1 MGNFAESVQYSTPSG
16 GLFIMEKEHRATTHR
31 GHALDRRVR
40 KSQQAILNAFVGLLA
55 EKDFEHITMQD
66 IAERAD
72 VNRGTVYLHY
82 VDKFD
87 LLDQCID
94 THLTHL
100 LEDCLPGGTMS
111 HPTKAAMQ
119 RIFAYLEQ
127 HALLYRTLLV
137 NKGIPTF
144 RNRLMAVLVQSL
156 SAYFDA
162 SGIPPD
168 MNKEVSAQFLASA
181 AVGVLEWWIT
191 QSMPYSPAEMVEH
204 LWALLEHL
212 VPYMSE

>member
-1 MGNFAESVQYSTPSG
+1 MDRP
-16 GLFIMEKEHRATTHR
+16 
-31 GHALDRRVR
+31 LDRRVR
-40 KSQQAILNAFVGLLA
+40 KSQQAILESFVGLLA
-55 EKDFEHITMQD
+55 EKDFERITMNE

-94 THLTHL
+94 THLAQL
-100 LEDCLPGGTMS
+100 LEDCLPGSTMP

-119 RIFAYLEQ
+119 RMFAYLEQ
-127 HALLYRTLLV
+127 HAFLYRTLLV

-144 RNRLMAVLVQSL
+144 RNRLMAVMVQSL
-156 SAYFDA
+156 RAYFDA

-191 QSMPYSPAEMVEH
+191 QSMPYSPTDMVEH
-204 LWALLEHL
+204 LWALLERVV
-212 VPYMSE
+212 VPYVSD

>member
-1 MGNFAESVQYSTPSG
+1 
-16 GLFIMEKEHRATTHR
+16 METEHRATPYR
-31 GHALDRRVR
+31 GQALDRRVR
-40 KSQQAILNAFVGLLA
+40 KSQQAILEAFVRLLT
-55 EKDFEHITMQD
+55 EKDFEHITMHE

-87 LLDQCID
+87 LLDHCID
-94 THLTHL
+94 THLAHL
-100 LEDCLPGGTMS
+100 LEDCLPGGTMPR
-111 HPTKAAMQ
+111 PTKATMQ

-127 HALLYRTLLV
+127 HASLYTTLLG

-144 RNRLMAVLVQSL
+144 RNRLMAVMVQSL

-162 SGIPPD
+162 SGMSPD
-168 MNKEVSAQFLASA
+168 LNKEVSAQFLASA

-191 QSMPYSPAEMVEH
+191 HSMPYSPTEMVEH
-204 LWALLEHL
+204 LWALLERI
-212 VPYMSE
+212 VPDVSQ

>member
-1 MGNFAESVQYSTPSG
+1 
-16 GLFIMEKEHRATTHR
+16 LFIVEKEHCATLAR

-40 KSQQAILNAFVGLLA
+40 KSQQAILEAFVGLLA
-55 EKDFEHITMQD
+55 EKDFEHITMQE

-94 THLTHL
+94 TQLAHL

-144 RNRLMAVLVQSL
+144 RNRLMAVMVQSL
-156 SAYFDA
+156 RGYFDA
-162 SGIPPD
+162 SGIPPEL
-168 MNKEVSAQFLASA
+168 NKEVSAQFLASA
-181 AVGVLEWWIT
+181 AVGLLEWWIT
-191 QSMPYSPAEMVEH
+191 QSMPYSPTDMVEH
-204 LWALLEHL
+204 LWGLVERIG
-212 VPYMSE
+212 VPYVSEYGQPRANA

>member
-1 MGNFAESVQYSTPSG
+1 MN
-16 GLFIMEKEHRATTHR
+16 
-31 GHALDRRVR
+31 
-40 KSQQAILNAFVGLLA
+40 
-55 EKDFEHITMQD
+55 D

-72 VNRGTVYLHY
+72 VNRGTIYLHY

-94 THLTHL
+94 THLAHL
-100 LEDCLPGGTMS
+100 LEDCLPGGTLS
-111 HPTKAAMQ
+111 HPTKAALL
-119 RIFAYLEQ
+119 RVFAYLEQ
-127 HALLYRTLLV
+127 HAFLYSTLLV

-144 RNRLMAVLVQSL
+144 RNRLMAVLVESL
-156 SAYFDA
+156 RAYFEA

-191 QSMPYSPAEMVEH
+191 QSMPYSPTEMVEH
-204 LWALLEHL
+204 LWALGERVG
-212 VPYMSE
+212 VPYVSA

>member
-1 MGNFAESVQYSTPSG
+1 
-16 GLFIMEKEHRATTHR
+16 MEQEHRATPYK
-31 GHALDRRVR
+31 GHAPDRRVR
-40 KSQQAILNAFVGLLA
+40 KSQQAILEAFVGLLA
-55 EKDFEHITMQD
+55 EKDFEHITMNE

-94 THLTHL
+94 THLTYL
-100 LEDCLPGGTMS
+100 LEDCLPGGPMP

-119 RIFAYLEQ
+119 RIFTYLEQ
-127 HALLYRTLLV
+127 HAFLYRTLLV

-144 RNRLMAVLVQSL
+144 RNRLMAVMVQSL
-156 SAYFDA
+156 RAYFDA
-162 SGIPPD
+162 NGIPPG

-181 AVGVLEWWIT
+181 AVGGLEWWIT
-191 QSMPYSPAEMVEH
+191 QSMPYSPTEMVEH
-204 LWALLEHL
+204 LWALVERIM
-212 VPYMSE
+212 P

>member
-1 MGNFAESVQYSTPSG
+1 MNE
-16 GLFIMEKEHRATTHR
+16 
-31 GHALDRRVR
+31 
-40 KSQQAILNAFVGLLA
+40 
-55 EKDFEHITMQD
+55 

-87 LLDQCID
+87 LLEHCID
-94 THLTHL
+94 THLAHL

-111 HPTKAAMQ
+111 HPTKAALQ
-119 RIFAYLEQ
+119 RTFAYLEQ
-127 HALLYRTLLV
+127 HAFLYRTLLV

-144 RNRLMAVLVQSL
+144 RNRLMAVMVQSL

-191 QSMPYSPAEMVEH
+191 QSMPYSPTDMVEH
-204 LWALLEHL
+204 LWALVERI
-212 VPYMSE
+212 VPYVSE

>member
-1 MGNFAESVQYSTPSG
+1 M
-16 GLFIMEKEHRATTHR
+16 
-31 GHALDRRVR
+31 DRRVR
-40 KSQQAILNAFVGLLA
+40 KSQQAILEAFVGLLA
-55 EKDFEHITMQD
+55 EKDFEHITMND

-82 VDKFD
+82 ADKFD
-87 LLDQCID
+87 LLDHCID

-100 LEDCLPGGTMS
+100 LEDCLPGGTMP

-119 RIFAYLEQ
+119 RIFDYLEQ
-127 HALLYRTLLV
+127 HASFFTTLLV

-144 RNRLMAVLVQSL
+144 RNRLMAVMVESL
-156 SAYFDA
+156 RAYFDTR
-162 SGIPPD
+162 GIPPD

-191 QSMPYSPAEMVEH
+191 QSMPYSPTDMVEH
-204 LWALLEHL
+204 LWALAERI
-212 VPYMSE
+212 VPYVSD